1 MYQYLRTITLNES
14 VYQELKNG
22 MENLQKNIDKTAANS
37 CARIAIEV
45 LKDTKVQDAIIELLN
60 QDYIFD
66 QLSCERFGIDQ
77 TKVTFMF
84 KCRPPKICFIHPG
97 IIVTYDHS
105 LHQVVDIQR
114 LFF

>member
-1 MYQYLRTITLNES
+1 MIILSEA
-14 VYQELKNG
+14 VYQELQNG
-22 MENLQKNIDKTAANS
+22 IGNLQKNIDKTPPNS

-45 LKDTKVQDAIIELLN
+45 LKDKRVQDAIVELLN

-84 KCRPPKICFIHPG
+84 KCRPPIICFIHPG

>member
-1 MYQYLRTITLNES
+1 MYQEIKS
-14 VYQELKNG
+14 G
-22 MENLQKNIDKTAANS
+22 IDGLQKNIEKTPPNS

-45 LKDTKVQDAIIELLN
+45 LKDRKVQDAIVELLN
-60 QDYIFD
+60 QEYIFD
-66 QLSCERFGIDQ
+66 QLSCERFGIDS

-84 KCRPPKICFIHPG
+84 KCRPPRICFIHPG

-105 LHQVVDIQR
+105 LRQVVNIEQ